1 MSIHQISEDEYY
13 GIVESAVMEGYDF
26 DEAIGI
32 AHDQLKQLYGKHAQF
47 DFPHNEEIEQRLQ
60 ELCEEDG
67 EEE

>member
-1 MSIHQISEDEYY
+1 MTIRQISEDEYY

-32 AHDQLKQLYGKHAQF
+32 AHDQLKYLYGKHAQF
-47 DFPHNEEIEQRLQ
+47 DLPHNAEIEQRLQ

-67 EEE
+67 DEE